1 MLDNTGVELSIEPNT
16 KSYGGYYFHTVQEI
30 VDFIVRNDFKNIKT
44 MVDTHNVKLEGLN
57 PLNET
62 KKHIDY
68 INHIHVSEPN
78 LKTLSDFE
86 FHKEFSQLLK
96 SFNYNGIITYEVNK
110 CNGIIESVKDF
121 YLIYK

>member
-1 MLDNTGVELSIEPNT
+1 
-16 KSYGGYYFHTVQEI
+16 
-30 VDFIVRNDFKNIKT
+30 

-86 FHKEFSQLLK
+86 FNKEFSQLLK